1 MNVLKKVA
9 VPALL
14 VILIAAIVALTVT
27 VVKLNNKIDSQT
39 VAAPTDNASAVTT
52 TDDTAAQTTST
63 DTSDKTPAST
73 EASDETAS
81 GVTALKCSMS
91 KGAMNITY
99 GSEFSVRDAKGSDVS
114 GKIVGDTYVV
124 EGSKV
129 SENAVTVTVPSGLV
143 LSSLTLEVSGGA
155 LESSG
160 LVCDQLYT
168 NCTAGALH
176 FNGTVNGD
184 CDFQQSAGKTIINL
198 NGSETDFNYVI
209 TYSMGHI
216 NYAGHQYLGLNG
228 SDTGDNG
235 AAKNITA
242 NCSMGSMTILFS

>member
-1 MNVLKKVA
+1 MSTLKKIVIPA
-9 VPALL
+9 VI
-14 VILIAAIVALTVT
+14 VILTAAIVVLTVS
-27 VVKLNNKIDSQT
+27 VVKLSRKIDSQT
-39 VAAPTDNASAVTT
+39 APASNTTVSTPADDATDPSADPGKV
-52 TDDTAAQTTST
+52 D
-63 DTSDKTPAST
+63 AST
-73 EASDETAS
+73 EPSS
-81 GVTALKCSMS
+81 GVTALNCSMS

-143 LSSLTLEVSGGA
+143 LTSLTLEVSGGA

-160 LVCDQLYT
+160 LVCEELHT

-198 NGSETDFNYVI
+198 NAKESDFNYTI
-209 TYSMGHI
+209 SYSMGHI

-235 AAKNITA
+235 AAKNINA
-242 NCSMGSMTILFS
+242 NCSMGSMSIFFN